1 MKTFKFSNFET
12 ILHTNDI
19 PSDLDFGNEVAIDTE
34 TTGLSL
40 TRDKLCLVQIGLSSK
55 LCHIIKFE
63 KDFFEKK
70 KKPKNLINLL
80 DNDKVEKIFHY
91 ARFDVAMLKKFLG
104 TFSSN
109 IFCTK
114 IASKLVRT
122 YTDKHGLKDLCREL
136 LGVDLNKSQQSTD
149 WFSENLTEHQIK
161 YASNDV
167 IHLFDLKQILK
178 DMLLREQRFELANEI
193 FNFIPVRVE
202 LDFLDWQEIDIF
214 SH

>member
-70 KKPKNLINLL
+70 KKT
-80 DNDKVEKIFHY
+80 
-91 ARFDVAMLKKFLG
+91 KKF
-104 TFSSN
+104 N
-109 IFCTK
+109 
-114 IASKLVRT
+114 
-122 YTDKHGLKDLCREL
+122 
-136 LGVDLNKSQQSTD
+136 
-149 WFSENLTEHQIK
+149 
-161 YASNDV
+161 
-167 IHLFDLKQILK
+167 
-178 DMLLREQRFELANEI
+178 
-193 FNFIPVRVE
+193 
-202 LDFLDWQEIDIF
+202 
-214 SH
+214 

>member
-19 PSDLDFGNEVAIDTE
+19 PSDLDFGDEVSIDTE

-55 LCHIIKFE
+55 MCHIIKFE

-104 TFSSN
+104 TFTSN

-122 YTDKHGLKDLCREL
+122 YTDKHGLKDLCKEL

-149 WFSENLTEHQIK
+149 WFSENLSENQIK
-161 YASNDV
+161 YAANDV
-167 IHLFDLKQILK
+167 IHLFNLKQILK
-178 DMLLREQRFELANEI
+178 DMLVREKRFELANEI